1 MGARSTGCMAGWKL
15 KAALLFLWPAVGLAW
30 LAWIATRAALARNAT
45 GTFALVSVAGFSV
58 GGGAPAY
65 VETSAPIVRAVVLA
79 PFTGPAVAWG
89 LAHGGEIH
97 CQGSMIVITGM
108 SGGHGPRSAVT
119 VGQVILTS
127 RVALDDPLLAHE
139 TVHGDQWAFLGVLT
153 PPLYYLSDV
162 IAGGSEHN
170 IFEVAAGLED
180 GGYEL

>member
-1 MGARSTGCMAGWKL
+1 MAGWKL

-127 RVALDDPLLAHE
+127 RVALDDPSSRMRPCTATSGRSWESLRPALL
-139 TVHGDQWAFLGVLT
+139 
-153 PPLYYLSDV
+153 PLRPDCWRLRTQHLRS
-162 IAGGSEHN
+162 GRRP
-170 IFEVAAGLED
+170 
-180 GGYEL
+180 